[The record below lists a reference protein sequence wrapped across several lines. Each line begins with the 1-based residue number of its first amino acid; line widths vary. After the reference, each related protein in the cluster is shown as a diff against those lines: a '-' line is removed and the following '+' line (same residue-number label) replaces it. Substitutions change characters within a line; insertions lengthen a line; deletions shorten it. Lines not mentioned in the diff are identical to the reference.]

1 MPSPFPG
8 MDPYLE
14 NPGLWPDVH
23 HMLISSYRE
32 MLAAQL
38 RPKYLVGIEERTYIL
53 EEADV
58 LARLDVRDPGCRG
71 LGPPRLGVGTILS
84 RRRGGASP

>member
-14 NPGLWPDVH
+14 NPSLWPDVH

-38 RPKYLVGIEERTYIL
+38 RRTTWSGS
-53 EEADV
+53 
-58 LARLDVRDPGCRG
+58 RS
-71 LGPPRLGVGTILS
+71 GPTS
-84 RRRGGASP
+84 WKSPT